1 MKRWIKQTAF
11 LLAVGMLVA
20 CNAIWMSACAQ
31 SQQQTQQHSFTQWSA
46 GEATC
51 TESGIQT
58 RYCTICGLSEQKTVP
73 PLGHHYELSD
83 TVLATCE
90 AQGYN
95 EFCCT
100 RCGDTYRAD
109 LTDALPHTPV
119 HVRDEAPTCTSVGWE
134 IWECKVCGKETARI
148 EIPALG
154 HAYRDGVCVRCDTPA
169 TPELQ
174 YEPCAGGYRVVGLSA
189 PVARAE
195 IRAYYMGMPV
205 IEIAPEAFADQTEL
219 QEVILPD
226 TVRTIGADAWRGCT
240 GLRALDIPD
249 SVTEIGSGILQDCV
263 ALDTLSVPFLGS
275 SPDMPAALHTLFGR
289 AKPIDEP
296 SAQYPSPACVTVRGG
311 TIPKGAFSQ
320 ERIDRI
326 VLGEQVTDIAT
337 MAIRDCQIR
346 EIHILSP
353 DARCASM
360 ICLNEQPLTFYLSRD
375 VALDTWQPDWNIN
388 AYDYME
394 LPYFYL

>member
-1 MKRWIKQTAF
+1 MKRWIKQTAL

-58 RYCTICGLSEQKTVP
+58 RYCTICGLSEQKVIP
-73 PLGHHYELSD
+73 PLGHHYELID
-83 TVLATCE
+83 TVLPTCE
-90 AQGYN
+90 EQGYN
-95 EFCCT
+95 EYRCT
-100 RCGDTYRAD
+100 HCSDTYRTD
-109 LTDALPHTPV
+109 LTDVLPHTPV
-119 HVRDEAPTCTSVGWE
+119 HVRDETPTCTSVGWQ

-154 HAYRDGVCVRCDTPA
+154 HAYRDGVCVRCDHPA

-174 YEPCAGGYRVVGLSA
+174 YAPCTGGYQVIGLGA
-189 PVARAE
+189 PVTRAE

-205 IEIAPEAFADQTEL
+205 VGIAPEAFADQTEL

-226 TVRTIGADAWRGCT
+226 TIRTIGANAWRGCT
-240 GLRALDIPD
+240 SLRGLAIPD
-249 SVTEIGSGILQDCV
+249 SVTDIGSGILQDCV

-275 SPDMPAALHTLFGR
+275 SPDKPTALHVLFGR
-289 AKPIDEP
+289 ENPMEGLGAL
-296 SAQYPSPACVTVRGG
+296 YPTPACVTVRGG
-311 TIPKGAFSQ
+311 AIPKGAFFK
-320 ERIDRI
+320 ETIDRI

-337 MAIRDCQIR
+337 MAVRDSQVR
-346 EIHILSP
+346 EIHILSS
-353 DARCASM
+353 DAHCEPR
-360 ICLNEQPLTFYLSRD
+360 ICFSKQPLTFYLSRS
-375 VALDTWQPDWNIN
+375 VSIATWAEDWNAN
-388 AYDYME
+388 AYDYSV